1 MKKIIYIPL
10 SLLCLLLANCSKNAL
25 DKTVYGVTTSSNF
38 YKNADQIKQA
48 LTECYYQV
56 RGNPYNT
63 IITAHFFLGD
73 ISTDDAWKG
82 GGSEADYAP
91 GQQLQNFTVTTTND
105 IVGYLW
111 SSAYAVINRCN
122 ILIDKAPQATG
133 DKDLLARYVL
143 EAKFLRAWMYFKLVT
158 NYGAVPLILKDLQP
172 QEILVPRASEDT
184 VFAQIYKDL
193 TDATALP
200 KKSEYAAADMGRAT
214 SGAAWALIGKSYLFQ
229 GNFSKAEEAL
239 NNVVT
244 SGEYQLDKEFN
255 WNFQYDHKNG
265 PESIWEVQ
273 LMAVPGT
280 TYPATGNQ
288 LVQFFSSRTTEGG
301 YGFDCPTQDLWDA
314 YAPDDPRLTYTFIL
328 NGDRFQGDNYDQN
341 NAFSPSGYH
350 SRKIFVRTAE
360 RGSLPGSANK
370 NWVVIRYADVLLMY
384 AEALNENGK
393 PADALKYLNMVRE
406 RARNSNP
413 IDPNRE
419 KQAYIPHTNTA
430 TSLPDITTTD
440 KTQLRQ
446 AIWKERRLELAM
458 EGHRRFDLIRQK
470 RFGEVMH
477 AFATKYN
484 TSKGKLF
491 DDNRDYLLPI
501 PSNEVL
507 LSQGKLK
514 QNPGY

>member
-1 MKKIIYIPL
+1 MKNIITFIIF
-10 SLLCLLLANCSKNAL
+10 SLLIFTLTNCTKKL
-25 DKTVYGVTTSSNF
+25 DKNVYGVTTSSNF
-38 YKNADQIKQA
+38 YQNETQIKEA

-63 IITAHFFLGD
+63 LITASFFLGD

-91 GQQLQNFTVTTTND
+91 GQELQNFTVTTTNA
-105 IVGYLW
+105 IAGYLW
-111 SSAYAVINRCN
+111 SSAYTVINRCN
-122 ILIDKAPQATG
+122 IVIDKAPQATG
-133 DKDLLARYVL
+133 DKDLLNRYVL
-143 EAKFLRAWMYFKLVT
+143 EAKFLRGWMYFKLVT
-158 NYGAVPLILKDLQP
+158 NYGGVPLILKDLQP
-172 QEILVPRASEDT
+172 DEILVPRATEAEIFD
-184 VFAQIYKDL
+184 QIYKDL

-200 KKSEYAAADMGRAT
+200 EKSGYTPEDAGRAT
-214 SGAAWALIGKSYLFQ
+214 SGAAWALMGKSYLFQ
-229 GNFSKAEEAL
+229 GNFTKAEEAL
-239 NNVVT
+239 GKVVS
-244 SGEYQLDKEFN
+244 SGEYQLNKEFN
-255 WNFQYDHKNG
+255 WNFQYDHRNG

-273 LMAVPGT
+273 FTMIPGT

-314 YAPDDPRLTYTFIL
+314 YDPDDPRLTYTFIR
-328 NGDRFQGDNYDQN
+328 NGDQFEGDNYVQN
-341 NAFSPSGYH
+341 NSFSPSGYH
-350 SRKIFVRTAE
+350 SKKIFVRTAE

-370 NWVVIRYADVLLMY
+370 NWIVIRYADVLLMY
-384 AEALNENGK
+384 AEALNEDGK
-393 PADALKYLNMVRE
+393 PDEALKYLNMVRE
-406 RARNSNP
+406 RARNSSP
-413 IDPNRE
+413 MDPERE
-419 KQAYIPHTNTA
+419 VQTYIPPTNPA
-430 TSLPDITTTD
+430 TSLPDVTTTD
-440 KTQLRQ
+440 KTLLRQ

-477 AFATKYN
+477 AFAAKYN
-484 TSKGKLF
+484 VNKGKLF

-507 LSQGKLK
+507 LSQGQVT